1 MNLFKLFSSKKQKNQ
16 SSCTS
21 VLSPS
26 CSSPFS
32 VFNTS
37 ISPQENKLYLSIRQS
52 IPIIDAA
59 ILKIIHLVGGFS
71 INTGDPNV
79 DIFLNN
85 LCDNIKVGPSSI
97 GIESFISSY
106 LDSILTY
113 GHAIG
118 EILISSDNKNVCGL
132 INGDV
137 NFIRVS
143 PSSSPIDLN
152 ISVSSDNGMSFSHIK
167 DKSLICFSA
176 LNPTS
181 HNITGTSI
189 LNNLPFVSS
198 ILLKIY
204 NTISKNFDRAAN
216 VRFAINYKPSSSTD
230 PSTTSSRLSQI
241 SKEWSRSMDNSSS
254 EIRDFITSGDIDI
267 KVIGAD
273 AQLIDSSIPVRQMLE
288 QIISKL
294 SLPPFLLGLNWSTSE
309 RMSKQQAD
317 ILTSELQ
324 YYRRLLTPIIYKI
337 SKTIL
342 SINGFHHNPSINWNN
357 INLQDEIEFAKARF
371 YNSKAIQLEQEI
383 DKKENLK

>member
-1 MNLFKLFSSKKQKNQ
+1 MNIFKLFSSKKQKNQ
-16 SSCTS
+16 PPCTS

-37 ISPQENKLYLSIRQS
+37 TPPQENKLYLSIRQS

-118 EILISSDNKNVCGL
+118 EILISSDKKNVCGL

-137 NFIRVS
+137 NFIKVS

-152 ISVSSDNGMSFSHIK
+152 ISVSSDNGISFSHIK
-167 DKSLICFSA
+167 DKSLICF
-176 LNPTS
+176 
-181 HNITGTSI
+181 
-189 LNNLPFVSS
+189 
-198 ILLKIY
+198 LL
-204 NTISKNFDRAAN
+204 
-216 VRFAINYKPSSSTD
+216 
-230 PSTTSSRLSQI
+230 
-241 SKEWSRSMDNSSS
+241 
-254 EIRDFITSGDIDI
+254 
-267 KVIGAD
+267 
-273 AQLIDSSIPVRQMLE
+273 
-288 QIISKL
+288 
-294 SLPPFLLGLNWSTSE
+294 
-309 RMSKQQAD
+309 
-317 ILTSELQ
+317 
-324 YYRRLLTPIIYKI
+324 
-337 SKTIL
+337 
-342 SINGFHHNPSINWNN
+342 
-357 INLQDEIEFAKARF
+357 
-371 YNSKAIQLEQEI
+371 
-383 DKKENLK
+383 